1 MDVVQTIFL
10 FLIALV
16 TIIACSIS
24 VPIVY
29 ASRLNHKRKMM
40 ELDIQA
46 KNRIAFDTQRALDE
60 IRREM
65 KMLRDSSTQ
74 YNLSLDNSLQR
85 LDDTIIRLE
94 ARITKLEQ
102 DYRVMNGRNRQ
113 N

>member
-1 MDVVQTIFL
+1 
-10 FLIALV
+10 
-16 TIIACSIS
+16 
-24 VPIVY
+24 
-29 ASRLNHKRKMM
+29 MM